1 MWSPELPQ
9 GYQHDYMGEA
19 RQYVQEGNALMYTF
33 LLALCVIFL
42 VLAAQFESWR
52 DPLVIMVS
60 VPLAICG
67 ALVALAWGLSTMNIY
82 TQVGLITLVGLIS
95 KHGI

>member
-33 LLALCVIFL
+33 PLALCVIFL

-60 VPLAICG
+60 VPWRFAEHWLRWHG
-67 ALVALAWGLSTMNIY
+67 ASPP
-82 TQVGLITLVGLIS
+82 
-95 KHGI
+95 